1 MEDRQL
7 MRLIWHWAERS
18 LEILAKKFG
27 PRLYRTARNIL
38 DRHEDA
44 EESVND
50 TYLAVWNA
58 IPPKEPDSLAGFVYK
73 TGRNIALNHLRAGDA
88 QKRCSR
94 YDISLQE
101 LEGCI
106 AGPDLL
112 EQVTAREL
120 GRAID
125 AFLDTV
131 SPQSRI
137 LFLRRYWFGDSVKGI
152 AKAFLMTESAVSVR
166 LSRTREALKA
176 YLIKE
181 GFYE

>member
-1 MEDRQL
+1 ML
-7 MRLIWHWAERS
+7 FRS
-18 LEILAKKFG
+18 
-27 PRLYRTARNIL
+27 
-38 DRHEDA
+38 
-44 EESVND
+44 
-50 TYLAVWNA
+50 
-58 IPPKEPDSLAGFVYK
+58 
-73 TGRNIALNHLRAGDA
+73 AGDA